1 MPDEIL
7 TDHPKRYRAMFVE
20 SGNPAHSIA
29 DSQRMREALQALELL
44 VVIDVAMTETARPA
58 HYVLPAASQFEKA
71 EATFFNFE
79 FPRKVFHLRH
89 PILEPLP
96 GKLVEPEIHARLAEA
111 MGYLVPEKL
120 APLHEAALKVGR
132 HTPRRS
138 LRRLRQIPSSRT
150 PHGAIQSP
158 GPRSTSTCPPA
169 SRPSRRRA
177 QHRITRRVGA
187 RRFRAHPPLTGP
199 GQYSRRTMRRTRFD
213 QDVCPIARTT
223 DLLGDWWT
231 PMVLR
236 TVLFGVCRFED
247 LQTSLGVSRTT
258 LTQRLNRLVDEGML
272 ERVQYQPNP
281 PRFEYL
287 PTQKGREFFDVLA
300 AMWTWGDRWMF
311 DGGPAGKGPPLRF
324 ADRESGDTTVPIVVD
339 ARSRDPI
346 DVGRIR
352 VRRKPRPTG
361 TND

>member
-1 MPDEIL
+1 
-7 TDHPKRYRAMFVE
+7 
-20 SGNPAHSIA
+20 
-29 DSQRMREALQALELL
+29 
-44 VVIDVAMTETARPA
+44 
-58 HYVLPAASQFEKA
+58 
-71 EATFFNFE
+71 
-79 FPRKVFHLRH
+79 
-89 PILEPLP
+89 
-96 GKLVEPEIHARLAEA
+96 
-111 MGYLVPEKL
+111 
-120 APLHEAALKVGR
+120 
-132 HTPRRS
+132 
-138 LRRLRQIPSSRT
+138 
-150 PHGAIQSP
+150 
-158 GPRSTSTCPPA
+158 
-169 SRPSRRRA
+169 
-177 QHRITRRVGA
+177 
-187 RRFRAHPPLTGP
+187 
-199 GQYSRRTMRRTRFD
+199 
-213 QDVCPIARTT
+213 
-223 DLLGDWWT
+223 
-231 PMVLR
+231 MVLR